1 LHELTVDGPRITTL
15 AERALVDTICV
26 WAPGSER
33 NHFRTRDLCAAIGAI
48 EEPASGTTSGA
59 LALYLAQHDQLA
71 DSELVLEQGVEMGR
85 PSRIELAVTPP
96 DLVTVRGQARKVLE
110 GRLELPRAAGSMS
123 GLIAGV
129 GLATRPSPSDCH
141 STICRVAATKLTGK
155 TATEIAESLELA
167 IDRGEIRPGDR
178 LPTVRGL
185 AKELGVSPVTV
196 AMAYRTL
203 QQRGFVVGDG
213 RRGTR
218 VRAGTGRPYLSVTSV
233 PEGVRNLALGNPDP
247 ELVPRLARG
256 LRALDP
262 IPFLYGGPAHPP
274 PPVAPVRRQVRAD
287 GIACDRLAV
296 VSGALDGIERVLVA
310 SCRPGDRVIVEDPCF
325 PRVLDLVRALGLEL
339 VPVQV
344 DDRGPR
350 PDSLEQA
357 LKASARAAL
366 FTPRAHNP
374 TGGYIDPDRSR
385 QLRRLLEGAPGLL
398 VIEDDYAGPIAGAP
412 LRTLT
417 AKRDRWVHVRS
428 FSKVLGPDLRIA
440 FVAGDEATLARVE
453 VRQRLG

>member
-1 LHELTVDGPRITTL
+1 
-15 AERALVDTICV
+15 
-26 WAPGSER
+26 
-33 NHFRTRDLCAAIGAI
+33 
-48 EEPASGTTSGA
+48 
-59 LALYLAQHDQLA
+59 
-71 DSELVLEQGVEMGR
+71 
-85 PSRIELAVTPP
+85 
-96 DLVTVRGQARKVLE
+96 
-110 GRLELPRAAGSMS
+110 
-123 GLIAGV
+123 
-129 GLATRPSPSDCH
+129 
-141 STICRVAATKLTGK
+141 
-155 TATEIAESLELA
+155 
-167 IDRGEIRPGDR
+167 
-178 LPTVRGL
+178 
-185 AKELGVSPVTV
+185 
-196 AMAYRTL
+196 MAYRTL

-247 ELVPRLARG
+247 ALVPPLARG
-256 LRALDP
+256 LRAVDP
-262 IPFLYGGPAHPP
+262 SPFLYGGHANLPELIDLM
-274 PPVAPVRRQVRAD
+274 RGQLRAD

-366 FTPRAHNP
+366 FTPRAQNP
-374 TGGYIDPDRSR
+374 TGGYIDPGRSR
-385 QLRRLLEGAPGLL
+385 ELRRLLEGAPRLL
-398 VIEDDYAGPIAGAP
+398 VIEDDYAGPVAGAP
-412 LRTLT
+412 IQTLT
-417 AKRDRWVHVRS
+417 AKRERWAHVRS

-453 VRQRLG
+453 ARQRLGVGWVSQILQRISLALLSDPATTRLLSRGERTYARRRQAMLDALGEHGIEAFGRSGINVWVPVREEISVVRALLDAGWAVSAGERFRIESPPAIRITISTLQRGEAKAVAACLAESTHALAWTQAG